1 MNILKKW
8 VLPVVAGFIVASII
22 MVIFEFINSFFFPLP
37 KDLDW
42 NNIEAVQAVT
52 ASLPWTAYILVF
64 LGWAVGAFEG
74 GCTTAWLGGQKQ
86 FQVTTVL
93 AVLLVLART
102 LDMAILGFPRLFT
115 ALGICIVAVFPY
127 LGRFALNTFEKKK
140 RATMVA

>member
-1 MNILKKW
+1 MIILKKW
-8 VLPVVAGFIVASII
+8 VSPVVAGFIVASII
-22 MVIFEFINSFFFPLP
+22 MVVFEFINSFFFPLP

-42 NNIEAVQAVT
+42 NNTEAVHAVT

-74 GCTTAWLGGQKQ
+74 GCTAAWLGGEKQ

-93 AVLLVLART
+93 AVLLVLAGT
-102 LDMAILGFPRLFT
+102 FDMAILGFPLLFT
-115 ALGICIVAVFPY
+115 ALGICILAVCPY